1 MSNIHSYQIYNSHP
15 YTVLSMFGVT
25 LLVISASALG
35 HARMAAR
42 EGNDMDVAASMVF
55 QNIGESL
62 WEKFLKVGRIPSNA
76 LAALGATITDALL
89 APLRIVGQVL
99 LSVGQTGNAAINAIQ
114 SFLSKIISSP
124 GLAMSLLKSS
134 LTSLQYATAQW
145 IQKIVSKSANL
156 PSIILN
162 KLKEGLVIL
171 AHYTGNKSVSIWNVA
186 YSASCQFS
194 AETLKRAS
202 TSFEIIS
209 RHLMAQVQVQS
220 IKLNDTAQDLLRLVL
235 SVLSNYRRRGNTGSM

>member
-99 LSVGQTGNAAINAIQ
+99 LSVGQAGNAAINAIQ

-134 LTSLQYATAQW
+134 LISLQYATAQW
-145 IQKIVSKSANL
+145 IQKTLSKSANL
-156 PSIILN
+156 PSIILI